1 MTQPKIS
8 KKIQTKRVVSETEPP
23 ISTLKSHIDAS
34 KKLYVHINDPDDHD
48 SLLSLK
54 KVCSNYSGESDIVL
68 VLGAEKKSA
77 IKLPFGVNLSSELI
91 SELNNILGND
101 KVIVK

>member
-1 MTQPKIS
+1 MAQPKAS
-8 KKIQTKRVVSETEPP
+8 NKIQAKRVVSDPEPKKS
-23 ISTLKSHIDAS
+23 ILKTHIDAS

-54 KVCSNYSGESDIVL
+54 KICSNYSGESDIVL

-77 IKLPFGVNLSSELI
+77 IKLPFGVSLSKELI

>member
-8 KKIQTKRVVSETEPP
+8 KKVETNRIVSNPE
-23 ISTLKSHIDAS
+23 S

-54 KVCSNYSGESDIVL
+54 KICSNYSGESEIVL

-77 IKLPFGVNLSSELI
+77 IKLPFGVILSEELI
-91 SELNNILGND
+91 SELNKILGND